1 MFGNYNNYGNSSFWL
16 DNNSDVD
23 VLTGLKRE
31 SGKDLVQLAA
41 YKRAIA
47 NFVQIVT
54 GKSIP
59 VKFQGKE
66 SYTYGN
72 PSTGAQNT
80 YGDPSGTDASAAALA
95 YGGKDNTQ
103 YQIRLNFAKQKCESI
118 KIQIT
123 EVEGS
128 NSKGNAESAGPGFTL
143 SNLSFIV
150 GTKEGDFKIKQSRV
164 FTTGTNS

>member
-66 SYTYGN
+66 SYTNGKQV
-72 PSTGAQNT
+72 TIGANLKDDNFDVAV
-80 YGDPSGTDASAAALA
+80 GLALHEGSHISITDFEIISAIATN
-95 YGGKDNTQ
+95 KDNILKD
-103 YQIRLNFAKQKCESI
+103 QIELVNNYYSGPDGPFDTESENYDAK
-118 KIQIT
+118 
-123 EVEGS
+123 
-128 NSKGNAESAGPGFTL
+128 A
-143 SNLSFIV
+143 
-150 GTKEGDFKIKQSRV
+150 
-164 FTTGTNS
+164 